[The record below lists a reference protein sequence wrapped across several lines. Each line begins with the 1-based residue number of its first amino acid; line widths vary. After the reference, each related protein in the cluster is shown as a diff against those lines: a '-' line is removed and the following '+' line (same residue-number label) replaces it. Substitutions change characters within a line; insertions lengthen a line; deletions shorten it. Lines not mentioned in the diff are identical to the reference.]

1 MLLSS
6 SPTFP
11 HCPTKQ
17 INNNYQIVNY
27 LFYQLLAYMKIIE
40 TISSVTQATTNVA
53 LLAIY
58 STVSNFTKTTV
69 QCVFSK
75 FGAMMNTITADVTDR
90 YRYWIFS
97 FCRRSRLIWLTFDGL
112 PIIRIGCPSLVSPST
127 IPILNYRR
135 VSCDFF
141 GFLSWI
147 QWRLYRLQV

>member
-58 STVSNFTKTTV
+58 STVSSFTKTTV

-75 FGAMMNTITADVTDR
+75 FEAMMNTITADVTDR
-90 YRYWIFS
+90 YRY
-97 FCRRSRLIWLTFDGL
+97 
-112 PIIRIGCPSLVSPST
+112 
-127 IPILNYRR
+127 
-135 VSCDFF
+135 
-141 GFLSWI
+141 
-147 QWRLYRLQV
+147 